1 MTFVI
6 TKTSDSTP
14 YIKTFDTIQDII
26 DFAKKVDEELIIK
39 GNFWYNHESIS
50 SCAKCCSI
58 SEKLASEIV
67 TIANEIEI
75 YDDYRE

>member
-6 TKTSDSTP
+6 TKTSNSTP

-26 DFAKKVDEELIIK
+26 NFSEKVDEELIIK
-39 GNFWYNHESIS
+39 PNFWYNHSIS
-50 SCAKCCSI
+50 SCAKNCCI
-58 SEKLASEIV
+58 SEKLASEVVAIE
-67 TIANEIEI
+67 NEIEI